1 LVQAISVVEAGKMS
15 SQVFGVGVL
24 DKHGAGYFD
33 PAQREEIHADL
44 RRELRANGTTAVS
57 SETLDK
63 EISRFLDFGYTSDN
77 NLDRLRRRVMRGPS
91 DTARG
96 DDAASVRTVGSMAYS
111 QPPMRVWKGG
121 TDTPVPQLFSISEGM
136 KSKHDSVSGSRSPGV
151 QSARGAP
158 SEQDA
163 DWGCSPNSARQSMRT
178 GDSQGNGCKWSTVA
192 KLRAVQEATE
202 ANGKKAA
209 IKAKQLMLK
218 GYLDEQVEAKSA
230 MHQNKVQE
238 TRQLRSMVDDDFRRL
253 QDEDVQKKMRVQKQV
268 GNLKNDREVQVVSAR
283 ATREV
288 TRQEALVVGQQLAKN
303 ANRAL
308 EMEKEAQFDKKNR
321 EKQLM
326 TTLMVEWGE
335 EKKEKMDKQNAE
347 AVVERNRVLAMQ
359 EELRQEEEQKGIE
372 LKLRQ
377 AKKDEEF
384 EKLALAEANAR
395 SEKKVKREARI
406 KDENKSM
413 EVVRKMADEAVQK
426 DRLKDAQKKA
436 DRVKNVEFLFQQ
448 MEETQRKKK
457 VATEARCEMLSN
469 ARTATNKHLE
479 DERAKTG
486 ERRGKNVQH
495 RLELE
500 AQIASRIQAPQR
512 RREDLMSTAEAFLN
526 KGVVADAGALG
537 LF

>member
-1 LVQAISVVEAGKMS
+1 
-15 SQVFGVGVL
+15 
-24 DKHGAGYFD
+24 
-33 PAQREEIHADL
+33 
-44 RRELRANGTTAVS
+44 
-57 SETLDK
+57 
-63 EISRFLDFGYTSDN
+63 
-77 NLDRLRRRVMRGPS
+77 
-91 DTARG
+91 
-96 DDAASVRTVGSMAYS
+96 
-111 QPPMRVWKGG
+111 
-121 TDTPVPQLFSISEGM
+121 
-136 KSKHDSVSGSRSPGV
+136 
-151 QSARGAP
+151 
-158 SEQDA
+158 
-163 DWGCSPNSARQSMRT
+163 
-178 GDSQGNGCKWSTVA
+178 
-192 KLRAVQEATE
+192 
-202 ANGKKAA
+202 
-209 IKAKQLMLK
+209 
-218 GYLDEQVEAKSA
+218 
-230 MHQNKVQE
+230 
-238 TRQLRSMVDDDFRRL
+238 
-253 QDEDVQKKMRVQKQV
+253 
-268 GNLKNDREVQVVSAR
+268 LKNDREVQVVSAR